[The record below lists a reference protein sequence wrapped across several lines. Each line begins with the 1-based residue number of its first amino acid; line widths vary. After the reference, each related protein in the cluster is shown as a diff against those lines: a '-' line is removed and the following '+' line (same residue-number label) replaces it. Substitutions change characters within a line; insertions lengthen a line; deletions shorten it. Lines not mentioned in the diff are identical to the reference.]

1 MRKLYKLI
9 LTEYIIHFVL
19 ISLSLL
25 AVVLIFDT
33 LEFLDELLML
43 KRDEVIK
50 FLIYRMFFCF
60 SYISLFSIV
69 VAAVSSL
76 TALAQSFELIAV
88 YFSGVSTRKIAACFV
103 FLLLIFSLAGFI
115 NNAFIAPICFKKSL
129 ILTKKLP
136 SQHELILTD
145 LALKK
150 DNSFMFIEKIENYGK
165 VIKKATKINFDSKGL
180 IESIYLIPEAV
191 KTASGW
197 YAEIGYKFNEKAER
211 ETLNGIVD
219 IDINEA
225 AINLAIKPSLLPIN
239 DIIQIIEFGN
249 YNNINVSKYSLAVSR
264 KVLSIFS
271 AVLVFMLFFNTA
283 SERFDDKSRINILIK
298 LITFLFFYSIFE
310 SNLFNFSIAHQF
322 RPVTPVITV
331 VSFLLFLKIIK
342 FERLL

>member
-69 VAAVSSL
+69 VAAVSTL
-76 TALAQSFELIAV
+76 TALAQRFELIAI
-88 YFSGVSTRKIAACFV
+88 YFSGVSTKKVSVYFV
-103 FLLLIFSLAGFI
+103 FLMLFFSLVAFI
-115 NNAFIAPICFKKSL
+115 NNALIAPICFKKSL
-129 ILTKKLP
+129 ILTKKLSP
-136 SQHELILTD
+136 QRELVLTD

-150 DNSFMFIEKIENYGK
+150 DNSFMFIEKIESYGK
-165 VIKKATKINFDSKGL
+165 VIKKLTKINFDSKGL

-197 YAEIGYKFNEKAER
+197 YTEIGYKFNKKAER
-211 ETLNGIVD
+211 ETLNGMVE

-249 YNNINVSKYSLAVSR
+249 YNNINVSKYSHAVSR

-271 AVLVFMLFFNTA
+271 AVLIFMLFFNTA
-283 SERFDDKSRINILIK
+283 SERLDDKSRINILIK

-322 RPVTPVITV
+322 RSVTPLITI